1 MRTGRHPS
9 FDALR
14 RAAGFLVLALAAHF
28 VGAPVASAQEYPS
41 RTIRVVV
48 PFSPGGAVDGPMRLI
63 AQGLSKRLGQA
74 VVVENKPGAGA
85 TIGTEIVAKAAPD
98 GYTLLLASQTN
109 AISATLYSKL
119 AFDPI
124 DDFAPIALIG
134 REPGV
139 VVVNP
144 SLPVTT
150 LPQLIAYVK
159 ERPGQVDYAS
169 SGNGSGQHLFA
180 ALLASKTGMKMN
192 HVPYKG
198 SGQATTDLLSG
209 VVAMSIPGT
218 AGMVGHIKAGKLRAL
233 AVTGAHRS
241 PQLPD
246 VPTVME
252 SGVPNYEA
260 YVWMGLLAPKGT
272 PPAVIERLNREVLA
286 VLAEDESKRYMA
298 TAGIE
303 IVGSTPAEFGTF
315 FRSEKDLWAKVIR
328 DTGAKID

>member
-1 MRTGRHPS
+1 MPLLHRLS
-9 FDALR
+9 
-14 RAAGFLVLALAAHF
+14 LVLATALAVH
-28 VGAPVASAQEYPS
+28 VTGPVRADDFPS
-41 RTIRVVV
+41 RPLRVIV

-63 AQGLSKRLGQA
+63 AQHLSQRLGQP

-85 TIGTEIVAKAAPD
+85 TIGTDVVAKAAPD

-109 AISATLYSKL
+109 AISATLYSNL
-119 AFDPI
+119 PFDPI
-124 DDFAPIALIG
+124 EDFTPVALIG

-144 SLPVTT
+144 AVPVTS
-150 LPQLIAYVK
+150 LQQLIAYVK
-159 ERPGQVDYAS
+159 ERPGQIDYAS

-180 ALLASKTGMKMN
+180 ALLASRTGMKMN
-192 HVPYKG
+192 HVPYRG
-198 SGQATTDLLSG
+198 SGQATTDLLGG

-233 AVTGAHRS
+233 AVTGAARS

-252 SGVPNYEA
+252 AGVPDYEA

-272 PPAVIERLNREVLA
+272 PPAIVERLNREVLA
-286 VLAEDESKRYMA
+286 VLVQEDVKKYMA

-315 FRSEKDLWAKVIR
+315 FRHEKNLWAKVIR
-328 DTGAKID
+328 DTGAKIE

>member
-1 MRTGRHPS
+1 MSVLPRLS
-9 FDALR
+9 
-14 RAAGFLVLALAAHF
+14 LVLATALTVH
-28 VGAPVASAQEYPS
+28 VTGPVRADDFPS
-41 RTIRVVV
+41 RPLRVIV

-63 AQGLSKRLGQA
+63 AQHLSQRLGQP

-85 TIGTEIVAKAAPD
+85 TIGTDVVAKAAPD

-109 AISATLYSKL
+109 AISATLYSNL
-119 AFDPI
+119 PFDPI
-124 DDFAPIALIG
+124 EDFTPVALIG

-144 SLPVTT
+144 AVPVTS
-150 LPQLIAYVK
+150 LQQLIAYVK
-159 ERPGQVDYAS
+159 ERPGQIDYAS

-180 ALLASKTGMKMN
+180 ALLASRTGMKMN
-192 HVPYKG
+192 HVPYRG
-198 SGQATTDLLSG
+198 SGQATTDLLGG

-233 AVTGAHRS
+233 AVTGAARS

-252 SGVPNYEA
+252 AGVPDYEA

-272 PPAVIERLNREVLA
+272 PPVIVERLNREVLA
-286 VLAEDESKRYMA
+286 VLVLEDVKKYMA

-315 FRSEKDLWAKVIR
+315 FRHEKNLWAKVIR
-328 DTGAKID
+328 DTGAKIE

>member
-1 MRTGRHPS
+1 MPLLHRLS
-9 FDALR
+9 
-14 RAAGFLVLALAAHF
+14 LVLATALTVH
-28 VGAPVASAQEYPS
+28 VTGPVRADDFPS
-41 RTIRVVV
+41 RPLRVIV

-63 AQGLSKRLGQA
+63 AQHLSQRLGQP

-85 TIGTEIVAKAAPD
+85 TIGTDVVAKAAPD

-109 AISATLYSKL
+109 AISATLYSNL
-119 AFDPI
+119 PFDPI
-124 DDFAPIALIG
+124 EDFTPVTLIG

-144 SLPVTT
+144 AVPVTS
-150 LPQLIAYVK
+150 LQQLIAYVK
-159 ERPGQVDYAS
+159 ERPGQIDYAS

-180 ALLASKTGMKMN
+180 ALLASRTGMKMN
-192 HVPYKG
+192 HVPYRG
-198 SGQATTDLLSG
+198 SGQATTDLLGG

-233 AVTGAHRS
+233 AVTGAARS

-252 SGVPNYEA
+252 AGVPDYEA

-272 PPAVIERLNREVLA
+272 PPVIVERLNREVLA
-286 VLAEDESKRYMA
+286 VLVMEDVKKYMA

-315 FRSEKDLWAKVIR
+315 FRHEKNLWAKVIR
-328 DTGAKID
+328 DTGAKIE